1 MSSTLKSQNL
11 AGQNINNV
19 LEINKKGWIAAK
31 ENEFRYENKSRYFIF
46 FLPQASS
53 LYVRISENLR
63 NIWRHFIVL

>member
-1 MSSTLKSQNL
+1 MSSTLKPQNL

-19 LEINKKGWIAAK
+19 LEINKKVWIAAE